1 MSESV
6 KISRYLVISAIILV
20 GGLILGFII
29 SKSDPSFGERLLVL
43 FEEMVGNDIIDDE
56 PWMMA
61 VQLFLNNLEACA
73 IIFIGGALLGIVPVL
88 ILGLNGLIIGG
99 ILEVVRKDAG
109 DIAVL
114 ASIIPHGIFE
124 IPAVITS
131 GALGLMLGDAVWQD
145 LSGNGFASGEAT
157 RLGGIFI
164 RYIIP
169 FVAIAAC
176 IEAFITPAV
185 LQLVT

>member
-1 MSESV
+1 M
-6 KISRYLVISAIILV
+6 ITGLVIGILM
-20 GGLILGFII
+20 
-29 SKSDPSFGERLLVL
+29 SQADSSFGERLLVL
-43 FEEMVGNDIIDDE
+43 FKEMVGNEIIDDE

-61 VQLFLNNLEACA
+61 VQLFLNNLEACV
-73 IIFIGGALLGIVPVL
+73 ILFIGGTLLGIIPVL
-88 ILGLNGLIIGG
+88 ILLLNGLIIGG

-109 DIAVL
+109 DLAVL

-124 IPAVITS
+124 IPAVIIS
-131 GALGLMLGDAVWQD
+131 GALGLMLGNAVMSD
-145 LSGNGFASGEAT
+145 LSGNGSASDEAF
-157 RLGGIFI
+157 RLGSIFV

-185 LQLVT
+185 LELLT